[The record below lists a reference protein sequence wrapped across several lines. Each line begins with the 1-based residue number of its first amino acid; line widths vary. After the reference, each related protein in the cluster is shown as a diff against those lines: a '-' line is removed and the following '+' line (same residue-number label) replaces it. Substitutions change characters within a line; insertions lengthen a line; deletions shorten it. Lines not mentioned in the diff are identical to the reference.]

1 MHLPVKYVCGYIS
14 GVDAFAVLADP
25 LRRQVV
31 ELLAEGPV
39 TAGDIAARFPVTRP
53 AVSRHLRVLRESGLV
68 ESAVQGQHRVYTLR
82 RAGLAELDD
91 WLGRF
96 RPLADSDTGT
106 RTDAGTHTDAGPVPA
121 GPAARL
127 DALDTELHR
136 GRRARRAADPTGDHR
151 GTA

>member
-1 MHLPVKYVCGYIS
+1 M
-14 GVDAFAVLADP
+14 DAFTVLSDP
-25 LRRQVV
+25 LRRRVV

-53 AVSRHLRVLRESGLV
+53 AVSRHLRVLREAGLV
-68 ESAVQGQHRVYTLR
+68 ESAVRGQHRVYTLR
-82 RAGLAELDD
+82 RAGLTELDR
-91 WLGRF
+91 WLDRF
-96 RPLADSDTGT
+96 RPLTSHDSEDRADGGGLVGT
-106 RTDAGTHTDAGPVPA
+106 DDVAAPPA

-136 GRRARRAADPTGDHR
+136 GRRARRAADPTGEHR

>member
-1 MHLPVKYVCGYIS
+1 
-14 GVDAFAVLADP
+14 VDAFTVLADP

-39 TAGDIAARFPVTRP
+39 TAGDIAARFPITRP

-82 RAGLAELDD
+82 RAGLAELDR
-91 WLGRF
+91 WLDRF
-96 RPLADSDTGT
+96 RPLT
-106 RTDAGTHTDAGPVPA
+106 TDAAPA

-136 GRRARRAADPTGDHR
+136 GRRARRAATADPTGEHR